1 MTDNPATPGASQK
14 SGSAQHQRIVLQKQ
28 LAEVRMENTVLRQQL
43 YQVSTLLDIAVSKLG
58 TLGVSL
64 ETPIDIRALRAVALQ
79 HANAET
85 AQAQDDT
92 LGVSTKDGET
102 PGGHGTN
109 KRFQMRQQL
118 CEHTKAVQCCAF
130 TEREEPLIA
139 TGGMDC
145 RLIVHNHFTG
155 EKLWD
160 TTAHEEAVSDVAWF
174 DHHCILS
181 ASYDNTVKLW
191 DVNDSA
197 SASNALYQY
206 NAHGFVLSAIPLGP
220 SIFACSDA
228 RHKTAVVDVRVG
240 GKGLVQE
247 HAYRINSLSY
257 DEAAKQL
264 LMGQS
269 NGVISLWD
277 MRRPDQAL
285 QTAANPS
292 SGGGGGAAPSP
303 SLSTQRV
310 DGTSQAAAASTADG
324 GVGALGADAF
334 VSGAGG
340 GAAAAE
346 DERTASFTG
355 HGAPLAAAASI
366 SGVLGVSGAGVG
378 SGSAATS
385 GTFTLPSRLTCTT
398 ELENEPSHSPISF
411 IAHFHSDDD
420 TRRLIS
426 VSGDNMVRLYR
437 GNLNAFTA
445 GRTDGA
451 NLYVLRNVMAGIPT
465 RGNVMRS
472 GFWKGERAGKS
483 EVSVFFDDGEMDA
496 VARPP
501 RRLTECDILVTGGP
515 DNTAQVFDVTDEGKV
530 VVLERLEGHRDR
542 VTGATVRRSRKP
554 IIATTSA
561 DSTVR
566 IWVPVKS

>member
-1 MTDNPATPGASQK
+1 MTENPAPPGASQK
-14 SGSAQHQRIVLQKQ
+14 AGSSQHQRIVLQKQ
-28 LAEVRMENTVLRQQL
+28 LAEVRMENTILRQQL

-64 ETPIDIRALRAVALQ
+64 ETPIDIRALRAAALQ
-79 HANAET
+79 HAHSET

-92 LGVSTKDGET
+92 IGASPKDGDT
-102 PGGHGTN
+102 PSGHGTN
-109 KRFQMRQQL
+109 KKFQMRQQL

-130 TEREEPLIA
+130 SDREEPLIA

-160 TTAHEEAVSDVAWF
+160 VTAHEEAVSDVSWL
-174 DHHCILS
+174 DHHCLLS

-191 DVNDSA
+191 DVNAALPSKSA
-197 SASNALYQY
+197 LFQY
-206 NAHGFVLSAIPLGP
+206 SAHGFVLSAIPLGP
-220 SIFACSDA
+220 SLFACSDS
-228 RHKTAVVDVRVG
+228 RRKTAIVDVRMG
-240 GKGLVQE
+240 GKALVQE
-247 HAYRINSLSY
+247 HDYRVNSLSY
-257 DEAAKQL
+257 DESAKQL
-264 LMGQS
+264 LIGQG
-269 NGVISLWD
+269 NGVISIWD
-277 MRRPDQAL
+277 IRRTDQTL
-285 QTAANPS
+285 
-292 SGGGGGAAPSP
+292 
-303 SLSTQRV
+303 
-310 DGTSQAAAASTADG
+310 QAAASGGSGGVAPSVVSSQQSALPQRGAVLSAIPADVTAAGTADIG
-324 GVGALGADAF
+324 EMPATNVNGAASGPVTGVTEDT
-334 VSGAGG
+334 SGASFASN
-340 GAAAAE
+340 GAA
-346 DERTASFTG
+346 
-355 HGAPLAAAASI
+355 LAAAMNTSA
-366 SGVLGVSGAGVG
+366 LGSVVNGAATGLF
-378 SGSAATS
+378 SGST
-385 GTFTLPSRLTCTT
+385 RLIRTA
-398 ELENEPSHSPISF
+398 ELENEPSHSPISYV
-411 IAHFHSDDD
+411 ALVHSDDD
-420 TRRLIS
+420 TRRLIC

-445 GRTDGA
+445 GRTDST
-451 NLYVLRNVMAGIPT
+451 NLYVLRNVMTGVPT

-515 DNTAQVFDVTDEGKV
+515 DNTAQVFDVTDEGST

-542 VTGATVRRSRKP
+542 VTGATVRRSCKP

>member
-1 MTDNPATPGASQK
+1 
-14 SGSAQHQRIVLQKQ
+14 
-28 LAEVRMENTVLRQQL
+28 MENTILRQQL

-64 ETPIDIRALRAVALQ
+64 ETPIDIRALRAAALQ
-79 HANAET
+79 HAHAEV

-92 LGVSTKDGET
+92 MGASPKDGDT
-102 PGGHGTN
+102 SGGHGTN
-109 KRFQMRQQL
+109 KKFQMRQQL
-118 CEHTKAVQCCAF
+118 CQHTKAVQCCAF
-130 TEREEPLIA
+130 CEREEPLIA

-145 RLIVHNHFTG
+145 RVIVHNHFTG

-160 TTAHEEAVSDVAWF
+160 ATAHEEAVSDVAWL
-174 DHHCILS
+174 DQNCLLS
-181 ASYDNTVKLW
+181 ASYDSTVKLW
-191 DVNDSA
+191 DVNGGTVNK
-197 SASNALYQY
+197 NALYQY

-220 SIFACSDA
+220 SLFACADS

-247 HAYRINSLSY
+247 HNYRVNSLSY
-257 DEAAKQL
+257 DESAKQL

-269 NGVISLWD
+269 NGVISIWD

-285 QTAANPS
+285 QSTAATTTTAGGNAAS
-292 SGGGGGAAPSP
+292 SAPSP
-303 SLSTQRV
+303 QPSSLQR
-310 DGTSQAAAASTADG
+310 G
-324 GVGALGADAF
+324 GALGAS
-334 VSGAGG
+334 SGDVTA
-340 GAAAAE
+340 GAAAVDGGGDGSPAATGGGGTGAE
-346 DERTASFTG
+346 DATGASFGTG
-355 HGAPLAAAASI
+355 NSAS
-366 SGVLGVSGAGVG
+366 G
-378 SGSAATS
+378 
-385 GTFTLPSRLTCTT
+385 PPRLTCTT
-398 ELENEPSHSPISF
+398 ELENEPSHSPISY

-420 TRRLIS
+420 TRRLIC

-451 NLYVLRNVMAGIPT
+451 NLYVLRNVMVGIPT

-472 GFWKGERAGKS
+472 GFWKGERTGKS
-483 EVSVFFDDGEMDA
+483 EVSVFFDDGEMDT

-501 RRLTECDILVTGGP
+501 RRLTECDLLVTGGP
-515 DNTAQVFDVTDEGKV
+515 DNTAQVFDVTDEGSV
-530 VVLERLEGHRDR
+530 AVLERLEGHRDR